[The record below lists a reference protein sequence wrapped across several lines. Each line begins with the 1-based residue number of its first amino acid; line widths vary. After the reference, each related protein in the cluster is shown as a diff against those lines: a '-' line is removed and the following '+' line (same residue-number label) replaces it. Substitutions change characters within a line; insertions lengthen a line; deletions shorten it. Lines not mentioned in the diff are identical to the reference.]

1 MTLIQELMNQSAA
14 GVAFQPGVIKRF
26 SAQEIRESIQVL
38 VASEQIDMAFALGDA
53 GLAIYPNSEDML
65 AICGLLAVMQQDW
78 PTAVELLQELVEL
91 QGANIQPFTYV
102 MLVRALRCNLDP
114 MRALTVA
121 REGLALYPEQLELQA
136 ELLSLDDFSG
146 SMMAPSA
153 GQH

>member
-114 MRALTVA
+114 AGALKMA
-121 REGLALYPEQLELQA
+121 NQGLHYYPGQLELEA
-136 ELLSLDDFSG
+136 ERLALDEFVG
-146 SMMAPSA
+146 TSMPSA
-153 GQH
+153 HTH

>member
-1 MTLIQELMNQSAA
+1 MTLIQELMNQSAT

-26 SAQEIRESIQVL
+26 SAQEIRETIQVL

-65 AICGLLAVMQQDW
+65 AICGLLAVMRQDW
-78 PTAVELLQELVEL
+78 PAAVELLQELVQA

-114 MRALTVA
+114 AGALKMA
-121 REGLALYPEQLELQA
+121 NQGLHYYPGQLELEA
-136 ELLSLDDFSG
+136 ERLALDEFSG
-146 SMMAPSA
+146 SIMTSS
-153 GQH
+153 HTH

>member
-114 MRALTVA
+114 AGALKMA
-121 REGLALYPEQLELQA
+121 NQGLHYYPGQLELEA
-136 ELLSLDDFSG
+136 ERLALDEYVGTITTST
-146 SMMAPSA
+146 
-153 GQH
+153 HTH